1 MYGLTSSPAHPP
13 SEAESAPALLAR
25 LDALFGSVAD
35 ADELVRA
42 AARVADCTAGMAH
55 HGRVLRR
62 CPAGGLPE
70 AAGEVTPSTRRLVTV
85 DGHAVGEV
93 WVERPGEP
101 LPFDTLLTERLAL
114 AAAAL
119 VARGGGVATAG
130 ADTGGTGRGP
140 RLARRTGGPASGR
153 GVLPPPEGPTT
164 AEEFSAGEP
173 EGDRHRLAASDP
185 YAASGGHFPSDG
197 RSSSDPYAAAP
208 DRLAAS
214 GGRSPSDPYAVASD
228 GLAPPDPVPSS
239 GQQRVWWPAGLGDP
253 ALVQAVLSPS
263 MPETQRSRAL
273 HLLGL
278 PPAGPMRAAAVVV
291 AEPGSL
297 QGALRVCAAELYG
310 PPSTRTGGTAP
321 YAALWPR
328 VGALLLPGPGT
339 SGARP
344 GRGAVPARGPLAVG
358 RGVAVGLGPA
368 VAPERLA
375 ESWAQA
381 RRAVRFAGLGPTW
394 PRLVDAAELGAQ
406 VLLAD
411 IPEDAALAHP
421 DVAAVARLEAEP
433 DGPQMLATLEAV
445 CRTRSLREAA
455 KLLSLHHSSVAH
467 RVARAE
473 RALAMSLSDP
483 SERQRAHTA
492 VLLWR
497 LNAPDNWRN

>member
-1 MYGLTSSPAHPP
+1 MYGLTSSPAHPS
-13 SEAESAPALLAR
+13 SEAETAPALLAR
-25 LDALFGSVAD
+25 FDALFGSVTD

-42 AARVADCTAGMAH
+42 AARVAGCTAGMSD

-62 CPAGGLPE
+62 CPAGGVPE
-70 AAGEVTPSTRRLVTV
+70 AAGEVIPSTRRLITV
-85 DGHAVGEV
+85 AGRATGEV
-93 WVERPGEP
+93 WIERPGEP

-119 VARGGGVATAG
+119 AAGGGGVT
-130 ADTGGTGRGP
+130 
-140 RLARRTGGPASGR
+140 
-153 GVLPPPEGPTT
+153 
-164 AEEFSAGEP
+164 AGEP
-173 EGDRHRLAASDP
+173 
-185 YAASGGHFPSDG
+185 GGGGPFARTRRPGAGAGRGATSAPGTATAPGTAPARGTALGAVPGPSQG
-197 RSSSDPYAAAP
+197 FGGVAQAP
-208 DRLAAS
+208 DH
-214 GGRSPSDPYAVASD
+214 
-228 GLAPPDPVPSS
+228 
-239 GQQRVWWPAGLGDP
+239 RVWGPVGLGDP
-253 ALVQAVLSPS
+253 ALVQAVLSAS

-278 PPAGPMRAAAVVV
+278 PPAGPMRAVAVVV
-291 AEPGSL
+291 AEPRSL
-297 QGALRVCAAELYG
+297 QGALRASAAELS
-310 PPSTRTGGTAP
+310 PTTRSGGTAP
-321 YAALWPR
+321 HGVLWPR
-328 VGALLLPGPGT
+328 VGAIVLPGPGT
-339 SGARP
+339 RAGTATVRP
-344 GRGAVPARGPLAVG
+344 GP
-358 RGVAVGLGPA
+358 GVAVGLGPA
-368 VAPERLA
+368 VAPERLP

-381 RRAVRFAGLGPTW
+381 RRAARFAGLGPTW

-411 IPEDAALAHP
+411 IPEDAALTHP
-421 DVAAVARLEAEP
+421 DVTAVARLEAEP

>member
-1 MYGLTSSPAHPP
+1 MYGLTSSPAHPS
-13 SEAESAPALLAR
+13 SEAETAPALLAR
-25 LDALFGSVAD
+25 LDALFGGVGD

-42 AARVADCTAGMAH
+42 AARVAGCTAGMSD

-70 AAGEVTPSTRRLVTV
+70 AAGEVVPSTRRLITV
-85 DGHAVGEV
+85 DGRAAGEV

-101 LPFDTLLTERLAL
+101 QPFDALLTERMAL
-114 AAAAL
+114 AAASL
-119 VARGGGVATAG
+119 VAAGGGVAAG
-130 ADTGGTGRGP
+130 SGGSGAGGAGGGARGARRSGGPVAGRGERP
-140 RLARRTGGPASGR
+140 PLSRPASSDRLA
-153 GVLPPPEGPTT
+153 
-164 AEEFSAGEP
+164 SA
-173 EGDRHRLAASDP
+173 DRLA
-185 YAASGGHFPSDG
+185 
-197 RSSSDPYAAAP
+197 SSDRFSSP
-208 DRLAAS
+208 DRLDSAD
-214 GGRSPSDPYAVASD
+214 RLVPSDRLASTD
-228 GLAPPDPVPSS
+228 QLSAAD
-239 GQQRVWWPAGLGDP
+239 QRVWWPAGLGDP

-278 PPAGPMRAAAVVV
+278 PPAGPMRAAAVIV
-291 AEPGSL
+291 AEPGAL
-297 QGALRVCAAELYG
+297 QGALRACATALYA
-310 PPSTRTGGTAP
+310 PPSARTGGTAP
-321 YAALWPR
+321 HGALWPR

-339 SGARP
+339 TTAKL
-344 GRGAVPARGPLAVG
+344 GP
-358 RGVAVGLGPA
+358 GVAVGIGPA
-368 VAPERLA
+368 VAPERLP

-381 RRAVRFAGLGPTW
+381 RRAARFAGLGPTW

-421 DVAAVARLEAEP
+421 DVAAVARLEAEA